1 MCFWGVCLIF
11 FYKFLLCLDGM
22 RCSPIEM
29 KNFEPYGEMLS
40 QLTVT
45 LQQDKNCTTSLPS
58 KIPEVFP
65 GLMELEFIGADLLE
79 ELPDNLSQISDL
91 QTLSIR

>member
-1 MCFWGVCLIF
+1 MSCA
-11 FYKFLLCLDGM
+11 
-22 RCSPIEM
+22 PIEM

-45 LQQDKNCTTSLPS
+45 LQQDKNCTSLLPG

-65 GLMELEFIGADLLE
+65 SLLELEFIGADLLE